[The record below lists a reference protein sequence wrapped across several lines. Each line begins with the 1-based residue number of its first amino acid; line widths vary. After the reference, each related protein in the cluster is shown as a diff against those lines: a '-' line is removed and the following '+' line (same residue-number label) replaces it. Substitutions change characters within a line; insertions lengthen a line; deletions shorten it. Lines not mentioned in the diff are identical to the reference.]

1 MPTNKEIPKE
11 YRKRINEVT
20 NFIINNLNDDLSL
33 EKLGTIANYSPFH
46 FQKLFKQ
53 VTGESPKQY
62 IIRMRLETSAHSL
75 IMHYHKSI
83 TEVAIENGFSSPA
96 IFARA
101 FKNYFGISA
110 EELRNMPVEQRLNS
124 FKKGDQRKQLLETD
138 LNFKNIRQADE
149 MTVESLNIT
158 VKKTESIN
166 GIFVSTDLQDS
177 ATIHAAFKA
186 LIRSA
191 DIYDLLTLRSKF
203 IGIIYPHQGIYKAF
217 ISVEPHQQI
226 PSNLSVMQIHAGKFG
241 SYRIKGDLLFAFA
254 TFKVFAKVWLPESGY
269 RMSDICGYEIFSE
282 NPLTKSYSDIE
293 REILIAVEPE

>member
-1 MPTNKEIPKE
+1 MNKEIPKE

-20 NFIINNLNDDLSL
+20 NFIIRNLNDDLSL
-33 EKLGTIANYSPFH
+33 EKLGAIANYSPFH

-96 IFARA
+96 TFARA

-138 LNFKNIRQADE
+138 LNFKNIRPEDE

-158 VKKTESIN
+158 VKKTESIS

-177 ATIHAAFKA
+177 ATIYAAFKA
-186 LIRSA
+186 LIRSV
-191 DIYDLLTLRSKF
+191 DIYGLLTVRSKF
-203 IGIIYPHQGIYKAF
+203 IGIIHPHQGIYKAF
-217 ISVEPHQQI
+217 VSVEPHQQI

-241 SYRIKGDLLFAFA
+241 SYRIKGDLPFAFA

-269 RMSDICGYEIFSE
+269 RMPDICGYEIFSE
-282 NPLTKSYSDIE
+282 TPLTKSYNDIE